1 MAVAQSNPSLQST
14 SVTGQRELD
23 APPPQLFHQKCPDH
37 SHTASPPPQAPRRI
51 ATSLATSK
59 RSCASFGTSKEFR
72 DSTHATADRDLVAD
86 FDRHRPA
93 SDRGGNAVRWLRPTY
108 VPSKGAG
115 WGCGRELGETTLCSA
130 TVPWNEDR
138 FLPPPRFTTAYT
150 GGVCRTFFSGPARS
164 SRWPRA
170 SMVREA
176 AMACSRLTPLPL
188 PDAARHDLEVR
199 RQWRPAKD
207 VPVMKIRN
215 PAVPSHERGR
225 ISIPEG
231 DQHRKGSSRPLLHL
245 IPSSCPPPLC
255 AAPRPPSLEQALRLP
270 LRAPIPPTRAPPPC
284 RTART
289 LRPSSSMRGT
299 CFPKLVG
306 IASTDT
312 PRSQEVD
319 PTTKSRAVPIYA
331 TTVSSLPTPA
341 ITDQS

>member
-1 MAVAQSNPSLQST
+1 MAQPM
-14 SVTGQRELD
+14 
-23 APPPQLFHQKCPDH
+23 
-37 SHTASPPPQAPRRI
+37 
-51 ATSLATSK
+51 SLA
-59 RSCASFGTSKEFR
+59 
-72 DSTHATADRDLVAD
+72 
-86 FDRHRPA
+86 
-93 SDRGGNAVRWLRPTY
+93 
-108 VPSKGAG
+108 KGAG
-115 WGCGRELGETTLCSA
+115 CRVDGSWGRPYCVCSA

-150 GGVCRTFFSGPARS
+150 GGGVCRTFFSGPARS

-225 ISIPEG
+225 ISIQEG
-231 DQHRKGSSRPLLHL
+231 DRHRKGSQGPSVSSHLLIH
-245 IPSSCPPPLC
+245 PLC
-255 AAPRPPSLEQALRLP
+255 AAPRLPSLEQAPRLP
-270 LRAPIPPTRAPPPC
+270 LKAPIPQKRAPPSC

-299 CFPKLVG
+299 CFPRLMG

-312 PRSQEVD
+312 SRSQEVD

-331 TTVSSLPTPA
+331 TTVSSLSTPP